1 MKNTNEIT
9 KLIAKQTKLVEVLK
23 VIQKESYDNRQ
34 DDMITTQ
41 AEYFIAAEVLR
52 ALRNVLPQITD
63 HQENLDYYNN

>member
-23 VIQKESYDNRQ
+23 VIKEESYRNRQ

-41 AEYFIAAEVLR
+41 AEYFIAVEVLE
-52 ALRNVLPQITD
+52 ALKKVLPQITD
-63 HQENLDYYNN
+63 HQERLDYYV